1 MMQKRTL
8 IIRYLILYIDDEKYV
23 LKYLLV
29 FVILF
34 I

>member
-34 I
+34 T

>member
-8 IIRYLILYIDDEKYV
+8 IIKYLILYIDDEKYV

-34 I
+34 T